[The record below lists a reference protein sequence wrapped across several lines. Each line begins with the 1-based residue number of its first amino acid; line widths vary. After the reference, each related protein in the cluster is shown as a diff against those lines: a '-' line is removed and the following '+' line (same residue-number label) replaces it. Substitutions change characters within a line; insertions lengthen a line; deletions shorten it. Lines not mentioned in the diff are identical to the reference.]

1 MAFPVKTWK
10 VDKENN
16 RIVGTIDG
24 AEAYWQWCHK
34 ALSTWKENWVY
45 YNQLYGIRNPQRYAG
60 KDRGYIE
67 AHFPKDVWD
76 CVGIHFA
83 TTKVDNFEYEEI
95 MTEHGKALNCKCI
108 IWSIYGGRPFNIEME
123 VTE

>member
-1 MAFPVKTWK
+1 MPFPTRTYR

-16 RIVGTIDG
+16 RIVNMIDG
-24 AEAYWQWCHK
+24 AEAYWQWCKK
-34 ALSTWKENWVY
+34 ALSTDKENWPY
-45 YNQLYGIRNPQRYAG
+45 YNQLYGIRNMQRYAG

-67 AHFPKDVWD
+67 AYFPKDVWD

-83 TTKVDNFEYEEI
+83 TTKVDSFEYEEV
-95 MTEHGKALNCKCI
+95 MTSHGKALNCKCV
-108 IWSIYGGRPFNIEME
+108 IWSIYGGRPFNIETE